1 MGWLSLLCASLCPNP
16 ATHVSCRGEHVCA
29 HTWHFWS
36 LYVICLCLEY
46 ILLWPPRH
54 RQDNSVAGLTETRI
68 TGNNAAASQIV
79 QIQGQPQDATVESA
93 EPRAPA

>member
-16 ATHVSCRGEHVCA
+16 ATHVSCRGEHVCT

-46 ILLWPPRH
+46 ILLRPPRR

-93 EPRAPA
+93 EPGAPA